1 MKRIVYAI
9 FIATCCLFSTEASAS
24 ARKAGFLLLR
34 EGVGARAAAMGEA
47 QTAVVGEQTAAFW
60 NPAGV
65 AAMQGKHFILAH
77 HRSFQGIKQG
87 YGGWAYGND
96 RRGLALSLGVYG
108 VGGLEARR
116 EPTAIPAG
124 TFSVYDLNA
133 GLSYAQKIGRRVY
146 VGFSVRALHENIG
159 PESAWGMSADGG
171 VLYRLSEGLML
182 GAAYRNLGQMEQLDR
197 ERTPLPRV
205 FRLGGGVVLAHVDS
219 NSRFS
224 SASSGQ

>member
-1 MKRIVYAI
+1 MKQVVFGI
-9 FIATCCLFSTEASAS
+9 FIATCCLFSAEASAS
-24 ARKAGFLLLR
+24 AHKVGFVLLR

-77 HRSFQGIKQG
+77 HRSFQGIRQG

-108 VGGLEARR
+108 AGGLEARR
-116 EPTAIPAG
+116 EPTATPAG

-133 GLSYAQKIGRRVY
+133 GLSYAQKIGSEFMW
-146 VGFSVRALHENIG
+146 GF
-159 PESAWGMSADGG
+159 
-171 VLYRLSEGLML
+171 
-182 GAAYRNLGQMEQLDR
+182 
-197 ERTPLPRV
+197 
-205 FRLGGGVVLAHVDS
+205 
-219 NSRFS
+219 RFGHCMKI
-224 SASSGQ
+224 SGQRVRGG

>member
-1 MKRIVYAI
+1 MKRVVFGI
-9 FIATCCLFSTEASAS
+9 FIATFCLFSTEASTA
-24 ARKAGFLLLR
+24 ARKAGFVLLR

-77 HRSFQGIKQG
+77 HRSFQGINQG

-108 VGGLEARR
+108 TGGLEARR
-116 EPTAIPAG
+116 EPTATPAG

-133 GLSYAQKIGRRVY
+133 GLSYAQKIGGRIY
-146 VGFSVRALHENIG
+146 MGFSIRALHENIG

-171 VLYRLSEGLML
+171 CIV
-182 GAAYRNLGQMEQLDR
+182 
-197 ERTPLPRV
+197 PLV
-205 FRLGGGVVLAHVDS
+205 
-219 NSRFS
+219 
-224 SASSGQ
+224 